1 MSTGSR
7 LFRPRSDLDD
17 RLNDTE
23 YETEI
28 TQPASTTQSSLHQN
42 KMLIYDSYED
52 NPCASNDSGN
62 NYLEPCTYTEPQT
75 KFLSCIADNENELL
89 FSYGASATTFEFDYE
104 IHTPSDTDVTLVE
117 AVDEFQNGL
126 AGSIAADFG
135 VYCDHSG
142 RILGKEFYTNTTDD
156 AIGGGGAYAPVCLG
170 VSSSPSDVPDD
181 FITKCF
187 IEVDLSEPTIC
198 TPMKGYLTLYSRE
211 RRHLTSTLQSIQ
223 NYIESR
229 TSSYLSENIL
239 AVSYIGERAS
249 VGVGII
255 NPSLLSRPSGNRML
269 AMEMDDVIAA
279 GYGSV
284 AVAGFIFGLLYL
296 IKARQQESVAVA
308 SNKRDQT
315 CR

>member
-1 MSTGSR
+1 MTI
-7 LFRPRSDLDD
+7 PRVDLDD
-17 RLNDTE
+17 RWNDTD
-23 YETEI
+23 YDTEI
-28 TQPASTTQSSLHQN
+28 TQPSSTTPSSELQQN
-42 KMLIYDSYED
+42 KMLIYDSYEE

-62 NYLEPCTYTEPQT
+62 DYLEPCTYTEPQT
-75 KFLSCIADNENELL
+75 KFLSCIADDENELL
-89 FSYGASATTFEFDYE
+89 FSYGASATTFEYDYE
-104 IHTPSDTDVTLVE
+104 IHTPSDTDVSLVE

-142 RILGKEFYTNTTDD
+142 RILGKEFYMNTTDD
-156 AIGGGGAYAPVCLG
+156 AIGGGGEYAPVCLG

-181 FITKCF
+181 FITKC
-187 IEVDLSEPTIC
+187 IVDVDLSVPTIC
-198 TPMKGYLTLYSRE
+198 TPMKGYLTLYARE
-211 RRHLTSTLQSIQ
+211 RRRLTSTLESIQ

-239 AVSYIGERAS
+239 AVSYIGERTS

-269 AMEMDDVIAA
+269 AMEMDDMIAA

-284 AVAGFIFGLLYL
+284 AIAGFVGGLLYL
-296 IKARQQESVAVA
+296 IKTRRQTRIVAK
-308 SNKRDQT
+308 SSEQS
-315 CR
+315 